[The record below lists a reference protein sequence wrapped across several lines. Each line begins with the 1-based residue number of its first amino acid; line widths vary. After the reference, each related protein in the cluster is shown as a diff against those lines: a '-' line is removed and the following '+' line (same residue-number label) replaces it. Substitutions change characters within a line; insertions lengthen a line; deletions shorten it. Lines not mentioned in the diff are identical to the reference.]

1 MTHGKVWASV
11 VMAVG
16 LGLTSA
22 PIAMAQGSQENTVP
36 PTMVILDAS
45 GSMEQADAGG
55 KTRMDAAKEATH
67 TFLDGVSDD
76 SELGFI
82 TYGTGTSNAPEER
95 EAGCKDVTTLAPL
108 ASGQVDDIRG
118 EVDDIE
124 ASGYTPMGPALR
136 QAADELPDEGARNVV
151 LVSDGLDTCAPPPVC
166 DVAKELHEQGI
177 DLIINTVGFLVDDEA
192 RTELECIAEAGG
204 GRYLDANDADSLAES
219 MRVLHTRSINAYE
232 TDLEEYEGSDSET
245 EPTEIPADVDTFSS
259 PLHYSGA
266 ALNSI
271 NGDAQYWRVP
281 VEEGERLAI
290 SALTVQPPSFGGL
303 TDNRYGMSLEFD
315 DSSCLGDTWSQVEP
329 NSAQGTQTAAGI
341 TKITGEDCGADG
353 YVDFSISRRGN
364 FLKGQDIP
372 LELKITRFAGEDT
385 SDVPAPEE
393 ESDVPEIEIPD
404 DTVTAQPGTWF
415 DDAAELPDGN
425 EQGVSADIVP
435 GETHFYKVPVEY
447 GQRLAAA
454 IATEG
459 TDVEGGRGISVDRL
473 DIKVYNEARQPA
485 MNSEGIT
492 LETES
497 STTFGHA
504 APLNY
509 RNIEDGTVPTRM
521 LFQDGSQYISV
532 NYNRLSNSDNE
543 EVGDGEQHTARYSL
557 AAVAEGEPQPGP
569 TFREKSSDSPDAAGA
584 KEPSDSSDPATES
597 VDAAASSEGMGV
609 TTWAL
614 IALAV
619 LVIAGIVGGFIAKTR
634 KTGTK

>member
-1 MTHGKVWASV
+1 
-11 VMAVG
+11 
-16 LGLTSA
+16 
-22 PIAMAQGSQENTVP
+22 
-36 PTMVILDAS
+36 
-45 GSMEQADAGG
+45 
-55 KTRMDAAKEATH
+55 
-67 TFLDGVSDD
+67 
-76 SELGFI
+76 
-82 TYGTGTSNAPEER
+82 
-95 EAGCKDVTTLAPL
+95 
-108 ASGQVDDIRG
+108 
-118 EVDDIE
+118 
-124 ASGYTPMGPALR
+124 MGPALR

-245 EPTEIPADVDTFSS
+245 TPTEIPADVDTFSS

-385 SDVPAPEE
+385 SDVPDPEE
-393 ESDVPEIEIPD
+393 ESEVPEIEIPD

>member
-1 MTHGKVWASV
+1 M
-11 VMAVG
+11 
-16 LGLTSA
+16 
-22 PIAMAQGSQENTVP
+22 
-36 PTMVILDAS
+36 
-45 GSMEQADAGG
+45 
-55 KTRMDAAKEATH
+55 
-67 TFLDGVSDD
+67 
-76 SELGFI
+76 
-82 TYGTGTSNAPEER
+82 
-95 EAGCKDVTTLAPL
+95 
-108 ASGQVDDIRG
+108 
-118 EVDDIE
+118 
-124 ASGYTPMGPALR
+124 
-136 QAADELPDEGARNVV
+136 
-151 LVSDGLDTCAPPPVC
+151 
-166 DVAKELHEQGI
+166 
-177 DLIINTVGFLVDDEA
+177 
-192 RTELECIAEAGG
+192 
-204 GRYLDANDADSLAES
+204 
-219 MRVLHTRSINAYE
+219 
-232 TDLEEYEGSDSET
+232 
-245 EPTEIPADVDTFSS
+245 
-259 PLHYSGA
+259 
-266 ALNSI
+266 
-271 NGDAQYWRVP
+271 
-281 VEEGERLAI
+281 EEGERLAI

-303 TDNRYGMSLEFD
+303 TDNRYGMSLKFD
-315 DSSCLGDTWSQVEP
+315 DSSCLGDTWSQVDP
-329 NSAQGTQTAAGI
+329 NSAQGTQAVAGI
-341 TKITGEDCGADG
+341 TEITGGDCGADG

-385 SDVPAPEE
+385 SDVPDPEE
-393 ESDVPEIEIPD
+393 ESEVPEIEIPD

-435 GETHFYKVPVEY
+435 GEAHFYTVPVEY

-454 IATEG
+454 IAAEG
-459 TDVEGGRGISVDRL
+459 TDVKSGQGISVDQL
-473 DIKVYNEARQPA
+473 NVKVYNEARQPVT
-485 MNSEGIT
+485 NSEGIT

-521 LFQDGSQYISV
+521 LFQDGSQYICV

-569 TFREKSSDSPDAAGA
+569 TFREKSSNSPDAAGA

-597 VDAAASSEGMGV
+597 VDAAASSEGMGA

-634 KTGTK
+634 KAGTK